1 MKRLLRLAICFALAT
16 TAVSCSDST
25 GPGASLAGT
34 YNLRSLNGSSLPVT
48 LCDLNGA
55 CYDVLSAQI
64 FLDAN
69 GNYES
74 VNRYSDGTETSD
86 GYWQLSGRD
95 LTLVDNFD
103 GFRSFATVSGNDLVF
118 DNLGGAS
125 ITAVYSR

>member
-1 MKRLLRLAICFALAT
+1 MKRLLSLAICFALAT

-25 GPGASLAGT
+25 GPGSSLAGN

-48 LCDLNGA
+48 LCDNSG

-64 FLDAN
+64 YLDAN

-86 GYWQLSGRD
+86 GYWQLSGNT
-95 LTLVDNFD
+95 LTLVDGVD
-103 GFRSFATVSGNDLVF
+103 GYRSYATISGNDLVF
-118 DNLGGAS
+118 NNLGGS
-125 ITAVYSR
+125 SLTAVYSR